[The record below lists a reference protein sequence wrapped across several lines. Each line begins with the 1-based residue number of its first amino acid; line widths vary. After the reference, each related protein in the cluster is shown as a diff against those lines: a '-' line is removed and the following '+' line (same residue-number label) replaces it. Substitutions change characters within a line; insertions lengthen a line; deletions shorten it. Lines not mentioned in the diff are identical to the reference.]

1 MNILWEDGA
10 LDDFKQIT
18 TWFYNDRNSQAA
30 EKFID
35 NVFHCIELLI
45 QNPLMGHTEEFRNK
59 KLSGYR
65 SLVIHPHYKIV
76 YKVNPNNTSL
86 DITAIWDCR
95 QDDKKLINA
104 LLR

>member
-1 MNILWEDGA
+1 MNILWKDGA
-10 LDDFKQIT
+10 LDDFKKIT
-18 TWFYNDRNSQAA
+18 TWYYNDRNSQAA

-45 QNPLMGHTEEFRNK
+45 QNPLMGHTEKFRNK
-59 KLSGYR
+59 KLTGYR
-65 SLVIHPHYKIV
+65 SLVIHPYYKIV
-76 YKVNPNNTSL
+76 YKVNPNNTFL